1 MCQAPKQ
8 LRLNIFYD
16 GSFTKPMSVKASGG
30 SSVARP
36 QLYQT
41 LAVATISQAE
51 QQDRFLGSGELN
63 ELASYFASGA
73 KRLEIAQILT
83 ENSEIIVSRAAN
95 RIFVGGSP
103 MAFLE
108 KPKEPELALVDAG
121 RTLKEGMKLGT
132 VTYVE
137 TRGGFLENLRSIF
150 NTSPSGPVPPG
161 FRPINVSRYGPGNMA
176 KSLRDLSW
184 FLRYATYAIVAGEP
198 NIIIVNTRG
207 LREIIENACSGEA
220 TLVALQEI
228 KAASLS
234 YFRKDAE
241 ATEIVSQYMDVLIT
255 EFKAPTPSNKL
266 RQRPSGDQQ
275 GLQLPQIYFSSA
287 ERRPKFVMK
296 PGLSAGEKTEVLK
309 AAYRQ
314 IFERDITRAYSLS
327 ISDLE
332 SKVKNGDISIKEFVR
347 RLAKSPL
354 YQKQFYQPFINSR
367 VIELAFRH
375 ILGRG
380 PSSRE
385 EVQKYF
391 SIISQG
397 GLAALVDALVDSEE
411 YGDYFGEETVP
422 YIRGLGQEAQECRNW
437 GPQQDLFNYS
447 APFRKVPQ
455 FITTFAAYE
464 RPLPDQHPYGSGN
477 DPLEIQF
484 GAIFPKETRNPS
496 SRPAPFGKDTKRIL
510 IHQGPGINNQ
520 NSNPQARGEAP
531 GSLGPKVFKLDQLPG
546 TIGKKAVKGASV
558 KFSESSTQA
567 LIRATYLQVFGRDVY
582 EGQRLKVAEIKLE
595 NGEISVREFVRE
607 LAKSD
612 LFRQLYWTSLYVCKA
627 IEYIHRRLLGRPT
640 YGRQENNKYFDIAAK
655 KGFYAVVDAIIDS
668 LEYNEAFGEDTV
680 PYERYL
686 TPNGLALRNLRVGT
700 IREDVGAKVQKQET
714 PRFVELG
721 TAKENR
727 TEPDIEFRINQG
739 VTKQREQTRI
749 FKLVAGRS
757 DAVSVQTVIR
767 ASYRQIF
774 ERDIAPY
781 ISGNEFTELESKL
794 ANREIT
800 VKEFIEGLG
809 NSSLYLK
816 EFYTPYPNTKVIELG
831 TKHFLGR
838 APIDQ
843 AEIRKYNQILATQ
856 GLRTFISVLVGSTEY
871 GQVFGEDT
879 VPYRRFPT
887 LPAANFPNTEKL
899 YNQLTKQND
908 DLVVPSFKT
917 VKPRFDATKAPM
929 LAKAIAD
936 LAAQERQ
943 IDRTQ
948 PLFVELGRSFSNG
961 RGQSVEV
968 GVGTSRRKPARI
980 YRLTDGTNQPERQLV
995 INAIYTQVLDV
1006 FSGQIPDYYRR
1017 SELDSKLRNSEITV
1031 REFVRELASSDIYR
1045 QRFYTP
1051 YPNTKVIEFLFR
1063 HLLGRAP
1070 ATQGEIRQYNKLLAD
1085 KGLRAAVEAIVDSP
1099 EYTRY
1104 FGEDVVPYQRFPSL
1118 PAGNYLGS
1126 VQAAADLVKQ
1136 SWSSLSPSVLAG
1148 YSREG

>member
-1 MCQAPKQ
+1 
-8 LRLNIFYD
+8 
-16 GSFTKPMSVKASGG
+16 MSVKASGG

-36 QLYQT
+36 QLFQT

-51 QQDRFLGSGELN
+51 QQDRFLGNGELD

-73 KRLEIAQILT
+73 KRLEIAQKLT

-108 KPKEPELALVDAG
+108 KPRVPEPELVLAG
-121 RTLKEGMKLGT
+121 GGVQEGMKLGT
-132 VTYVE
+132 LTYVE
-137 TRGGFLENLRSIF
+137 SRGGFLENLRSIF
-150 NTSPSGPVPPG
+150 NTSAGGQVPVG
-161 FRPINVSRYGPGNMA
+161 FRPINVARYGPSNMA

-184 FLRYATYAIVAGEP
+184 FLRYATYAIVAGDP
-198 NIIIVNTRG
+198 NIISVNTRG

-241 ATEIVSQYMDVLIT
+241 ATEIVTQYMDVLLT
-255 EFKAPTPSNKL
+255 EFSAPTPSTKV
-266 RQRPSGDQQ
+266 RQRPSVDQQ
-275 GLQLPQIYFSSA
+275 GLQLPQIYFNSA
-287 ERRPKFVMK
+287 EKRPKYVMK
-296 PGLSAGEKTEVLK
+296 TGLSTTEKNDVVK
-309 AAYRQ
+309 AVYRQ

-332 SKVKNGDISIKEFVR
+332 SKAKNGDISIKEFVR

-391 SIISQG
+391 AIISQG
-397 GLAALVDALVDSEE
+397 GLAALVDALVDSAE
-411 YGDYFGEETVP
+411 YSDYFGEETVP
-422 YIRGLGQEAQECRNW
+422 YLRGLGQEAQECRNW
-437 GPQQDLFNYS
+437 GPQQDLFKYS

-464 RPLPDQHPYGSGN
+464 QPLPDQHPYGSGN

-496 SRPAPFGKDTKRIL
+496 TSPAPFGKDTRRIL
-510 IHQGPGINNQ
+510 IHNGPGINNQ
-520 NSNPQARGEAP
+520 LSNPGARGVAP
-531 GSLGPKVFKLDQLPG
+531 GSLGRKVFKLDQLPG
-546 TIGKKAVKGASV
+546 TIGRKASKGASV

-567 LIRATYLQVFGRDVY
+567 LVKAIYLQVIGRDVY
-582 EGQRLKVAEIKLE
+582 EGQRLKVSEIKLE
-595 NGEISVREFVRE
+595 NGEISVREFVRI

-612 LFRQLYWTSLYVCKA
+612 LFRKLYWTSLYVCKA

-655 KGFYAVVDAIIDS
+655 KGFYALVDAILDS
-668 LEYNEAFGEDTV
+668 PEYDQAFGEDTV

-686 TPNGLALRNLRVGT
+686 TPAGVALRQLRPGS
-700 IREDVGAKVQKQET
+700 IREDFANVEQQET

-721 TAKENR
+721 AVAEMR
-727 TEPDIEFRINQG
+727 TEPDIQFRINQG
-739 VTKQREQTRI
+739 VTKQREQTKV
-749 FKLVAGRS
+749 FKFVANKV
-757 DAVSVQTVIR
+757 DKASVQIITN
-767 ASYRQIF
+767 AAFRQIF

-781 ISGNEFTELESKL
+781 VAQDEFTALESKL
-794 ANREIT
+794 SNGEIS
-800 VKEFIEGLG
+800 VKEFILGLG
-809 NSSLYLK
+809 YSKLYLK

-838 APIDQ
+838 APLDQ

-856 GLRTFISVLVGSTEY
+856 GIHTFISVLVNSQEY
-871 GQVFGEDT
+871 NQAFGEDT

-908 DLVVPSFKT
+908 AVVIPSFKT
-917 VKPRFDATKAPM
+917 FKPRVKSENTPL
-929 LAKAIAD
+929 LAQAIAN
-936 LAAQERQ
+936 LAAQARE
-943 IDRTQ
+943 IDLTQ
-948 PLFVELGRSFSNG
+948 PLFIELGRSFNNG

-968 GVGTSRRKPARI
+968 GVGTSRRKPIRI
-980 YRLTDGTNQPERQLV
+980 YRLTIGTNSPEINQV
-995 INAIYTQVLDV
+995 INAIYNQVLDV
-1006 FSGQIPDYYRR
+1006 FSGQVPDYFRR
-1017 SELDSKLRNSEITV
+1017 SDLESKLRNGEITV
-1031 REFVRELASSDIYR
+1031 REFVLELASSDIYR

-1085 KGLRAAVEAIVDSP
+1085 SGLRNAVESIVNSP
-1099 EYTRY
+1099 EYARY
-1104 FGEDVVPYQRFPSL
+1104 FGEDVVPYPRFPSL

-1126 VQAAADLVKQ
+1126 VKAASDLVKQ
-1136 SWSSLSPSVLAG
+1136 SWSSLSPAVITGRASQ
-1148 YSREG
+1148 R